1 MPEET
6 FDLGQAERLLPQV
19 ERLLRAAME
28 VKQQVSGLA
37 REQARQIERIVMQGG
52 SQVDIPRY
60 SRVNRSKE
68 ESASRLHQAVEEI
81 ENLGCLLK
89 DLDVGLI
96 DFPCRLGER
105 EFYLCWKLGE
115 PNIQFWH
122 NTDEGFAG
130 RKRIDEKLIQQLQ
143 RSCAH

>member
-19 ERLLRAAME
+19 ERLLRVAME
-28 VKQQVSGLA
+28 VKQQVAGQA
-37 REQARQIERIVMQGG
+37 QEQARQIERIVMLGG
-52 SQVDIPRY
+52 SQVDVTRY

-68 ESASRLHQAVEEI
+68 ESVARLRQALEEI
-81 ENLGCLLK
+81 ENLGCLVK
-89 DLDVGLI
+89 DLDMGLI

-130 RKRIDEKLIQQLQ
+130 RKPIDEKLIQQLQ